1 LCVRNTTH
9 QLVGVTCALGA
20 SRALG
25 LEALDTVAAGA
36 AAVCGSW
43 LPDADR
49 LGTRVHRR
57 SRLERRTLLAAA
69 VGLVARLPL
78 VAFALVAR
86 HRGVSHSLVAC
97 ALVGAAAAALGLALP
112 PPAPALAGGLA
123 LGYGAHVL
131 ADDCTPA
138 GVALLAPFARRR
150 VWLVPARARLRTGSA
165 REGLLAAAF
174 AGLALIL
181 ALG

>member
-1 LCVRNTTH
+1 M
-9 QLVGVTCALGA
+9 
-20 SRALG
+20 
-25 LEALDTVAAGA
+25 
-36 AAVCGSW
+36 CGSW

-57 SRLERRTLLAAA
+57 SRLERRSLLAAA

-78 VAFALVAR
+78 VTFALVAR

-97 ALVGAAAAALGLALP
+97 ALVGAAAALGLALP

-123 LGYGAHVL
+123 LGYAAHVL
-131 ADDCTPA
+131 TDACTPA

-174 AGLALIL
+174 RGAGAGPR
-181 ALG
+181 AGVRRRVC